1 MHSRCYERREH
12 THVYDGVHRLYPVT
26 HIDTFTA
33 GCNSIARVVLRYT
46 TRYLLTLTPLIFHW
60 DFRMLIVCLLEIQ
73 PHYFITI
80 AAAPMQ

>member
-1 MHSRCYERREH
+1 M
-12 THVYDGVHRLYPVT
+12 

-33 GCNSIARVVLRYT
+33 VCSNIARVVLRYT
-46 TRYLLTLTPLIFHW
+46 TRCLLTSTYLIFHW

-80 AAAPMQ
+80 AAARCNK